1 MEIYLPVAEMS
12 VHWLVVLGMGFGVGF
27 LSGVFGIGGGFLL
40 TPLLIFYGIPPGVAV
55 ATTASQVSGVTFSG
69 VLAHWKRKSLDLKM
83 GTVMMIAGLFG
94 TAAGVY
100 LFGVLRRMGQS
111 EFSVSASYVLLLGS
125 VGAIMLNESI
135 RTWRAAREGRSASGH
150 RPGQHSWIHGLPFK
164 MRFRQSRLYIS
175 VIPPV
180 VLGFV
185 VGVLSAIMG
194 VGGAFLMVPV
204 MIYMLR
210 MPTNVVVG
218 TSMFQVLFV
227 TSAATVLHAVNN
239 HSVDIVLALVL
250 IVGGVFGVQY
260 GIRVGARLRGEQLRF
275 LLAVLV
281 LVVAARLFYEM
292 VVRPADLYSL
302 TVLMP

>member
-1 MEIYLPVAEMS
+1 MEIYLPIAEMS
-12 VHWLVVLGMGFGVGF
+12 VHWLIVLGMGFGVGF

-69 VLAHWKRKSLDLKM
+69 VLAHWKRGSVDLKM
-83 GTVMMIAGLFG
+83 GTVMMASGLIG
-94 TAAGVY
+94 TAIGVF
-100 LFGVLRRMGQS
+100 LFGVLRRMGQA
-111 EFSVSASYVLLLGS
+111 EFSVSASYVILLGA
-125 VGAIMLNESI
+125 VGGIMLNESI
-135 RTWRAAREGRSASGH
+135 RTWRAAREGRSVSG
-150 RPGQHSWIHGLPFK
+150 RRSGQHNWIHGLPFK
-164 MRFRQSRLYIS
+164 ARFRQSRLYIS
-175 VIPPV
+175 VIPPI

-218 TSMFQVLFV
+218 TSMFQVLIV
-227 TSAATVLHAVNN
+227 TSAATILHAVNN
-239 HSVDIVLALVL
+239 HSVDIVLALAL
-250 IVGGVFGVQY
+250 ILGGVFGVQY
-260 GIRVGARLRGEQLRF
+260 GVRVGAKLRGEQLRF
-275 LLAVLV
+275 LLALLV

-292 VVRPADLYSL
+292 VARPADLYSL
-302 TVLMP
+302 TVMSP